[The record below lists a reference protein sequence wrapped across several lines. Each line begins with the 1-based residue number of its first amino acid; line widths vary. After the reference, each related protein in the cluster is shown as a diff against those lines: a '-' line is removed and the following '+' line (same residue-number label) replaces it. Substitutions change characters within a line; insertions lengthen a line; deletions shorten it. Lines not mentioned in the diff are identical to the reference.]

1 MEIVIHGKPNAGSSK
16 ATSDINGLSHNLVQ
30 NFFEEMDK
38 IREPEALVVDARKW
52 KGTWYSIY
60 TYLLGVNIKDT
71 ANRNSY
77 FALSVVVPK
86 AYYCLISEVY
96 KQLKAVCATSVRGN
110 YISEN
115 GKYMVQTLDDESLFE
130 KIVSQVKTVFV
141 NSNLEEDFD
150 SKFVSQATVKNDVL
164 YSINDCDSRAFVL
177 SLKKCGRIIVTE
189 TEKSK
194 DELLTKTKE
203 YISLLNQAKADLSDK
218 NKHIEKLNKSNAQLE
233 KELSEANQSTKG
245 KVQKLERD
253 LASLSTEK
261 EKLQKE
267 RDELNDLYNGIKGP
281 ISKVAEILGL
291 SKSQNSPVGKN
302 VREKINSQ
310 PKQIKGVGNGWYDF
324 IPLLNTLLLML
335 ILLLNFKGYTR
346 SGEDESVKENITE
359 LQSEIDSLQQQIT
372 EIEPIIVSLGKITSA
387 TSEYDSNLDKDCK
400 LTIYQDGR
408 PISADSVNIDKPI
421 MISVQKKQGY
431 EFYFTNLNNEKEVS
445 KAFTRGTSIKLLPVK
460 KDDPII
466 ISYRSSDRNKRH
478 PNNTIKIINHK

>member
-30 NFFEEMDK
+30 NFFEEMDQ
-38 IREPEALVVDARKW
+38 IRESEALVVDARNW

-60 TYLLGVNIKDT
+60 TYLLGVSIKDT
-71 ANRNSY
+71 ADRKSY

-96 KQLKAVCATSVRGN
+96 KQLKAVCAKSVRGN

-130 KIVSQVKTVFV
+130 KIVSQVKTGFV

-150 SKFVSQATVKNDVL
+150 SKFVPQATVKNDVY

-194 DELLTKTKE
+194 DELLTKTNE
-203 YISLLNQAKADLSDK
+203 YISLLKQAKAELSDK
-218 NKHIEKLNKSNAQLE
+218 DKQIEKLSNDIAQL
-233 KELSEANQSTKG
+233 KKDLSEANQSTKG

-253 LASLSTEK
+253 LASLSTSK

-281 ISKVAEILGL
+281 ISKVAEILEL
-291 SKSQNSPVGKN
+291 PKFQNSPVGKN
-302 VREKINSQ
+302 VREKNNSQ
-310 PKQIKGVGNGWYDF
+310 PKQRRSVGNGWYDI

-335 ILLLNFKGYTR
+335 ILLFNFKGCTR
-346 SGEDESVKENITE
+346 SAKMESVNENITE
-359 LQSEIDSLQQQIT
+359 LKSEIDSLQQLIA
-372 EIEPIIVSLGKITSA
+372 EIEPLIVSHGEK
-387 TSEYDSNLDKDCK
+387 TSETFERDTNSDVDCK
-400 LTIYQDGR
+400 LTIYQDDR
-408 PISADSVNIDKPI
+408 PIISADSVDINKPI
-421 MISVQKKQGY
+421 RISVIKREGY
-431 EFYFTNLNNEKEVS
+431 DFYTANLNNKEEV
-445 KAFTRGTSIKLLPVK
+445 KNAFNNGTSIKLIPRNK
-460 KDDPII
+460 KNPII
-466 ISYRSSDRNKRH
+466 ISYRFQ
-478 PNNTIKIINHK
+478 I